1 MQRIQ
6 LEEDEKITRKE
17 YLKRKKKQSKRIRK
31 KSKITYILTLFFIVL
46 VLYIVFQIVI
56 YRRKNNF
63 SYLADDSV
71 NSQALYNVYYVTEG
85 YSYNPKYS
93 LNSIYSNGFNEST
106 VSYELGFYNIRI
118 TPEYVIGMKDGKL
131 FSCSK
136 NGKDVVQLYDQ
147 AIKNFTIYGNEVYM
161 ILADN
166 SKLYKYDLQT
176 KENKYLNIDNVI
188 EVLADENNVFVAKD
202 EKIKKQLY
210 KLDKQGDN
218 ISKIAPDANVSYV
231 IESKDK
237 LYFVNKADSNKIYSI
252 NKDGSDCKK
261 LADICSAS
269 DRGVMRGVDGSKYM
283 YVYNDYLY
291 YVNSSDN
298 DNLWKYNLNTGENV
312 KEIAMQIEILQD
324 VNETVFYKIKNE
336 RGVYLYN
343 TNTKFMSEITKRKV
357 KEFAIDIYTKV
368 FMDTTK
374 NNKINKN

>member
-136 NGKDVVQLYDQ
+136 NEKDVVQLYDQ
-147 AIKNFTIYGNEVYM
+147 DIKNFTIYGNEVYM

-298 DNLWKYNLNTGENV
+298 DNLWKY
-312 KEIAMQIEILQD
+312 K
-324 VNETVFYKIKNE
+324 YW
-336 RGVYLYN
+336 
-343 TNTKFMSEITKRKV
+343 
-357 KEFAIDIYTKV
+357 
-368 FMDTTK
+368 
-374 NNKINKN
+374 